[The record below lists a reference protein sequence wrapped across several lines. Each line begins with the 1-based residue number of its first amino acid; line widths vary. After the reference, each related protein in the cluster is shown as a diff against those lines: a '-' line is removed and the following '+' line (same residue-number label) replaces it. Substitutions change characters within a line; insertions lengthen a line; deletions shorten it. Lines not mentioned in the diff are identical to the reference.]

1 MRVTMKSPD
10 FENLEFM
17 RKLDPRSRS
26 VHLQTVA
33 QLLKGPPTGI
43 EIEICILPHVHFRII
58 HWRTWDAKTLLKH

>member
-17 RKLDPRSRS
+17 RKLEPRSRS

-33 QLLKGPPTGI
+33 QLLKDPPTGI
-43 EIEICILPHVHFRII
+43 EVKICILPHVHFRII
-58 HWRTWDAKTLLKH
+58 YWRSWDGKTLLKH